1 MPAKSTSPEAAQKR
15 VWKAEL
21 KDFTKAA
28 KVVVRDSKKEINRL
42 AKECA
47 QAVRA
52 ADIAKAKFRKEKA
65 KIEKGTGRELSSI
78 TRRIGILKGRI
89 QG

>member
-21 KDFTKAA
+21 ADFTKAE
-28 KVVVRDSKKEINRL
+28 KLVIRDSKKELARL
-42 AKECA
+42 DKECA
-47 QAVRA
+47 QAIRSA
-52 ADIAKAKFRKEKA
+52 EIAKAKHRKNKARVEKA
-65 KIEKGTGRELSSI
+65 IARELSTI